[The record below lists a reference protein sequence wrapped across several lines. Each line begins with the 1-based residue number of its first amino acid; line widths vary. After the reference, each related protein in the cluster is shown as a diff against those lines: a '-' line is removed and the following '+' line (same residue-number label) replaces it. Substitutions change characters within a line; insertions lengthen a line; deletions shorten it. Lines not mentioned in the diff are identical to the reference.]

1 MFRISE
7 GFLLRGII
15 YYDEDSIHN
24 VIYANK
30 SSGDRYIYGCYR
42 VKKEEYSRE
51 RKIALESGNNNLN
64 FK

>member
-1 MFRISE
+1 MIRLMFRISE

-42 VKKEEYSRE
+42 V
-51 RKIALESGNNNLN
+51 
-64 FK
+64 